1 LKNSSSA
8 GYGILGQCQAL
19 NTSLC
24 LHLEVRSLKSYLGFF
39 NNDCT
44 RQTSLNNR
52 TWYHLA
58 FVYNVIT
65 QKQSIILNGKLDSS
79 RTAGALKITSLIPL
93 TIGIDLVVSGGS
105 YRGFNGYID
114 QVSYVNRA
122 KNISEVLD
130 DATLIVDFSFNQ
142 NSSLDSGLNQM
153 NGTAYELTFID
164 NAVLF
169 NQTLSSFQIETF
181 DSSSILC
188 WLNPSS
194 TNGSTIVHVVFNSTT
209 NNSLCLDV
217 IGFDNHGHLVS
228 QIQTNETISLIGPR
242 ININVWTQVAQT
254 YSLINGLKLYIN
266 GTSINGTGPLF
277 YTNIKQS
284 LLVIVCKADRSVI
297 LI

>member
-1 LKNSSSA
+1 
-8 GYGILGQCQAL
+8 
-19 NTSLC
+19 
-24 LHLEVRSLKSYLGFF
+24 
-39 NNDCT
+39 
-44 RQTSLNNR
+44 
-52 TWYHLA
+52 
-58 FVYNVIT
+58 VYNVIT

-114 QVSYVNRA
+114 QVSCVNRA

-217 IGFDNHGHLVS
+217 IGFDNQGHLVS
-228 QIQTNETISLIGPR
+228 QIQTNETISLTGPR
-242 ININVWTQVAQT
+242 ININVWTHAAQT